1 VISCAN
7 DFKEIEHSLVFYK
20 RVSEQYEDNKILKS
34 IKTLI
39 PENVADIN
47 QDCNNDKLLLLSSLL
62 NWFKNDFMNWT
73 PKQIKCPNC
82 NGNSI
87 HNNNCSA
94 GDNTPIS
101 HFMQSKVHANNSSW
115 KYRKTEIHTCIGC
128 GIVYTF
134 PRYGEILKIA
144 TTRRGRCSEWS
155 ILFGAI
161 LNSMSVKARIVHDYL
176 DHCWNEALI
185 DGQWIHVDS
194 TLQYPLSLSHPH
206 YYEQNWKKQYLYVLA
221 FDAREIEDVT
231 QKYTEQWDNILLR
244 RSYIINDC
252 IYKQKQKI
260 ESMSPIVRFQNL
272 YSMI

>member
-1 VISCAN
+1 MISCAN

-62 NWFKNDFMNWT
+62 NWFKNDFMNWI

-87 HNNNCSA
+87 PNNNCST

-115 KYRKTEIHTCIGC
+115 KHRKTEIHTCIGC

-134 PRYGEILKIA
+134 PRYGEILRIA
-144 TTRRGRCSEWS
+144 KTRRGRCSEWS

-185 DGQWIHVDS
+185 DEQWIHVDS
-194 TLQYPLSLSHPH
+194 TLQYPLSLNHPH

-221 FDAREIEDVT
+221 FGAHEIEDVT

-252 IYKQKQKI
+252 IYKQKQKT